1 MKSQVDEDRKNQF
14 VKMNFILTRL
24 KEKDVEPALE

>member
-1 MKSQVDEDRKNQF
+1 MKSQVDEDRKIQF
-14 VKMNFILTRL
+14 VKMNYILTKL